1 MKVNMR
7 IHIATHCY
15 LVSAIEAV
23 VAPLAIALV
32 WTPTSVWFT
41 RTWHLTQVWVVTRWQ
56 SVERVIS
63 LKVQMRRDQVV
74 SWYRGPSDKCQCFLQ
89 VQFELDRC

>member
-1 MKVNMR
+1 MR

-32 WTPTSVWFT
+32 RTPSPVWFT
-41 RTWHLTQVWVVTRWQ
+41 RTRHLTQVWVVSRWQ
-56 SVERVIS
+56 PVQMVIS
-63 LKVQMRRDQVV
+63 LKVQI
-74 SWYRGPSDKCQCFLQ
+74 CI
-89 VQFELDRC
+89 

>member
-1 MKVNMR
+1 MR

-32 WTPTSVWFT
+32 GTPTPVWFT
-41 RTWHLTQVWVVTRWQ
+41 WTRHLTQVWVVSRWQ
-56 SVERVIS
+56 PVQRVIS
-63 LKVQMRRDQVV
+63 LKVQI
-74 SWYRGPSDKCQCFLQ
+74 CI
-89 VQFELDRC
+89 

>member
-1 MKVNMR
+1 MR

-32 WTPTSVWFT
+32 GTPTPVWFT
-41 RTWHLTQVWVVTRWQ
+41 RTRHLTQVWVVSRWQ
-56 SVERVIS
+56 P
-63 LKVQMRRDQVV
+63 VQRMIGLMMQI
-74 SWYRGPSDKCQCFLQ
+74 CI
-89 VQFELDRC
+89 